1 MPTTNFKVMLDQEVI
16 QKMKER
22 LLAEKESV
30 AEKLK
35 QLHSPEAPVD
45 NPDEDDLA
53 NDAAEDII
61 EESSRAAFHGI
72 LNKIDAALERIPKG
86 AYGLDVKTGQEI
98 PREHLE
104 QEPWAEECPAAMKYG
119 E

>member
-1 MPTTNFKVMLDQEVI
+1 MFNQEFI

-22 LLAEKESV
+22 LLNEKQEV
-30 AEKLK
+30 EKKLTE
-35 QLHSPEAPVD
+35 LNNPEAPMD

-61 EESSRAAFHGI
+61 EESSRAAFHEI
-72 LNKIDAALERIPKG
+72 LEKIDAALARIEQG
-86 AYGLDVKTGQEI
+86 TYGICLKTGKEI

-104 QEPWAEECPAAMKYG
+104 EEPWAEECPPIMKNEGRAAG
-119 E
+119 DE